1 MQLKEK
7 DKSLALTFRECGWTQ
22 ARVAEDL
29 GVNVRT
35 IQRFEERS
43 KKLKRVRYHRGKLG
57 QGQGEPMD
65 QSKSEPLTKP
75 LMKILD

>member
-7 DKSLALTFRECGWTQ
+7 DKSRALTFRECGWIQ

-35 IQRFEERS
+35 IQRLGR
-43 KKLKRVRYHRGKLG
+43 KKQEAEKG
-57 QGQGEPMD
+57 
-65 QSKSEPLTKP
+65 
-75 LMKILD
+75 